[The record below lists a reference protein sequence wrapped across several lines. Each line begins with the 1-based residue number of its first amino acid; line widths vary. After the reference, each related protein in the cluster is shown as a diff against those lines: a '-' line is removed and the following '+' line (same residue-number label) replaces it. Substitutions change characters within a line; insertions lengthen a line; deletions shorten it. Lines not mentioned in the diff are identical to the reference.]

1 MQRVKKS
8 LFKNLNHITI
18 SFTKLAQINNVYDP
32 QNLQVYSKGKP
43 YSMQS
48 TKAFKR
54 SGNPMVA
61 LPPPNHEA
69 GGSIF
74 VTLRLGHSG
83 SFLVDENPR
92 SQSNCLRFPHGLDT
106 LISLNL

>member
-1 MQRVKKS
+1 MFMTHKIFKS
-8 LFKNLNHITI
+8 TQKENHIQCNQRKI
-18 SFTKLAQINNVYDP
+18 SREV
-32 QNLQVYSKGKP
+32 
-43 YSMQS
+43 
-48 TKAFKR
+48 